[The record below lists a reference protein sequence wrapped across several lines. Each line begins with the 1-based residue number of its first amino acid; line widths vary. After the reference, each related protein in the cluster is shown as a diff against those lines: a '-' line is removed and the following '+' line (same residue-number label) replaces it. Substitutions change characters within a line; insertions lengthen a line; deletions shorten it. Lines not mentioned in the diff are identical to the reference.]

1 MIKVLLFYG
10 TSKAGQCY
18 GFSETQWYLPSN
30 DFTACQVATK
40 KLVQLRS
47 ALMGDGIDFFG
58 FRMSVDGDPRNAKFV
73 PSGNMVSRGLEGG
86 SGPANKAATPAD
98 IPNTCINLRCG
109 HNNQRHKQI
118 YLNGIPDAI
127 IRTAP
132 VGPNMAIE
140 PGWQQKYNAWRDY
153 LKVGG
158 TWGFKARKLNPD
170 KTNVID
176 YTQQAAGGGYLGAIT
191 NNDIANVGDQVQL
204 RKVKRINAAL
214 PKVNGTYYISEKATD
229 AVAGTFT
236 YFLRGTSLLDPNN
249 IADPGTIELVEYQ
262 GFAYTCIEISSQTTR
277 KRGVGSL
284 RPRGRSSNRAG

>member
-109 HNNQRHKQI
+109 HNNQRQ
-118 YLNGIPDAI
+118 
-127 IRTAP
+127 
-132 VGPNMAIE
+132 
-140 PGWQQKYNAWRDY
+140 
-153 LKVGG
+153 
-158 TWGFKARKLNPD
+158 
-170 KTNVID
+170 
-176 YTQQAAGGGYLGAIT
+176 
-191 NNDIANVGDQVQL
+191 
-204 RKVKRINAAL
+204 
-214 PKVNGTYYISEKATD
+214 
-229 AVAGTFT
+229 
-236 YFLRGTSLLDPNN
+236 
-249 IADPGTIELVEYQ
+249 
-262 GFAYTCIEISSQTTR
+262 
-277 KRGVGSL
+277 
-284 RPRGRSSNRAG
+284 